1 MIFDSHA
8 HYDDKAFDADRDEL
22 LGSLANRGIE
32 AIVNSGA
39 SIRST
44 EAAIQLAE
52 EYANVY
58 AAVGVH
64 PECCGEMTEEHVL
77 WLKNLLSHPKAV
89 ALGEIGLDYY
99 WDEPDRAIQKE
110 WFIRQL
116 HLAKEVKKP
125 VVIHS
130 RDAAKDTLDIMRAE
144 YGAGYPAYIH
154 CFSYA
159 KEVAREF
166 LDMGCMFG
174 IGGVVTFKNAKK
186 VKETVA
192 YLPMDR
198 LLLETDCPYLA
209 PVPYRGERNESS
221 YLKLVAQ
228 EIADIKGITAAE
240 VEEITKQ
247 NARRFFG
254 L

>member
-8 HYDDKAFDADRDEL
+8 HYDDKAFDEDRDDL
-22 LGSLANRGIE
+22 LSNLAARGIE
-32 AIVNSGA
+32 SIVNSGA
-39 SIRST
+39 SIGST
-44 EAAIQLAE
+44 TRTIELAE
-52 EYANVY
+52 KYANVY
-58 AAVGVH
+58 AAVGIH
-64 PECCGEMTEEHVL
+64 PECTGELTEEHLL
-77 WLKNLLSHPKAV
+77 WLKQQLSHPKAV

-144 YGAGYPAYIH
+144 YGMGYPAYIH

-166 LDMGCMFG
+166 LEMGCMIG

-209 PVPYRGERNESS
+209 PTPHRGERNESS
-221 YLKLVAQ
+221 YLKLVVK
-228 EIADIKGITAAE
+228 EIADIKGISAAE
-240 VEEITKQ
+240 VEEITRQ
-247 NARRFFG
+247 NAHRFFG
-254 L
+254 I